1 MGSNPPEYSHF
12 MSVCSLRA
20 ASVST
25 LMYLECIRGWEVKQY
40 SGEEEGG
47 GDGSV
52 SKCHEA
58 THFSMAFSS
67 ENVDTVKIMRR
78 AVDDADDPT

>member
-40 SGEEEGG
+40 SGEDEGG
-47 GDGSV
+47 GDGSIGDGD
-52 SKCHEA
+52 EI
-58 THFSMAFSS
+58 
-67 ENVDTVKIMRR
+67 KIFCSDKLHKSHNRK
-78 AVDDADDPT
+78 D

>member
-25 LMYLECIRGWEVKQY
+25 LLYLECIRGWEVKQF
-40 SGEEEGG
+40 SGEDEGG

-52 SKCHEA
+52 RSAMKPLI
-58 THFSMAFSS
+58 SVWLSVRKM
-67 ENVDTVKIMRR
+67 
-78 AVDDADDPT
+78 